1 MRVYELA
8 KELGVEYEVLYKAA
22 DELEIKMKKHH
33 QSSID
38 PDTAAALRKHL
49 TGESEEPQ
57 ASNDSSDDEES
68 KGKKKARPVSDGTIV
83 INADVKEEQKK
94 EKELII
100 PDEPDDLEIFEE
112 ETGKRFSKEE
122 RHKRQSKKLKSTDYK
137 STKEDLKLQE
147 KKKKSSSDKEDKPEV
162 TRKIIQLPEYVT
174 LDEFSEKVEV
184 AKTEIIKKL
193 MMLGVTNVAQP
204 LDFDVA
210 TLIAEDFGFDT
221 EPEPEKDE
229 LGHIIPKG
237 ELRPRPPVVTIMGHV
252 DHGKTTLLDNIRKTN
267 VVAREAGGITQH
279 IGAYQI
285 EWKKKLITFIDT
297 PGHEAFTEMRAHG
310 ANVTDIA
317 IIIVAADDGLKPQSH
332 EAIDH
337 ARAAK
342 VPIIIAINKI
352 DRPGANPDKVKQ
364 ELANVGLVPED
375 WGGNTICVEISAKFG
390 DNIEELLEMIV
401 LVTEMEDLKGEYD
414 VPAAGVIIESYKHKA
429 KGPLATVLVQ
439 KGVITKGNVVV
450 SGIAHGKIRAMFDEW
465 GKEVE
470 RAEASKPIEIM
481 GLSDAPQAGEKIRVV
496 ANEKLAREIA
506 QKHLDKI
513 KEAKNVNKVKSLD
526 ALLQQAAGSEKKSL
540 SIILKTDVRGSAI
553 AIKDSLEKL
562 SDEEVEVSVI
572 HSGVGVVSET
582 DVNLAVASNAVILGF
597 NIRVNNNA
605 RKLAEKEAVEIRT
618 YNIIYDAIEDV
629 KNIMKGLYDKIYV
642 DVVVGQ
648 ATVLTT
654 FKVPKIGIIAG
665 CKVDN
670 GIAKRKAK
678 AKLYRDGAEI
688 YSANISSLKRFKDDV
703 SEVASG
709 YECGVGIE
717 NYNDLKEGDVIEF
730 IEQQEEERD

>member
-22 DELEIKMKKHH
+22 DELELSMKKHH

-38 PDTAAALRKHL
+38 PETAAALKKHL

-57 ASNDSSDDEES
+57 VSKHSSEEES
-68 KGKKKARPVSDGTIV
+68 KGRKKVRPVSDGTIV
-83 INADVKEEQKK
+83 INADVENSPKK

-100 PDEPDDLEIFEE
+100 PDEPDDLELFEE
-112 ETGKRFSKEE
+112 ETGKKFSKEE
-122 RHKRQSKKLKSTDYK
+122 RHRRQSKKIKSSDYK
-137 STKEDLKLQE
+137 TGKEDNKLKE
-147 KKKKSSSDKEDKPEV
+147 KKKKTRQRVDNKEKE
-162 TRKIIQLPEYVT
+162 KNIIQLPEYVS

-184 AKTEIIKKL
+184 GKNDIIKKL

-210 TLIAEDFGFDT
+210 TLIAEDFGLET

-229 LGHIIPKG
+229 LGHIIPRG
-237 ELRPRPPVVTIMGHV
+237 ELKPRPPVVTIMGHV
-252 DHGKTTLLDNIRKTN
+252 DHGKTTLLDNIRKAN
-267 VVAREAGGITQH
+267 VVDKEAGGITQH

-317 IIIVAADDGLKPQSH
+317 IIVVAADDGLKPQSH

-364 ELANVGLVPED
+364 ELANIGLVPED
-375 WGGNTICVEISAKFG
+375 WGGDTICIEISAKYG
-390 DNIEELLEMIV
+390 DNIEELLEMIA
-401 LVTEMEDLKGEYD
+401 LVSEMEDLQAEHD
-414 VPAAGVIIESYKHKA
+414 VPAAGVVIESYKHKA
-429 KGPLATVLVQ
+429 KGALATVLVQ

-450 SGIAHGKIRAMFDEW
+450 SGIAHGRIRAMFDEW

-470 RAEASKPIEIM
+470 RAEASKPVEIM

-506 QKHLDKI
+506 QKHIDRI
-513 KEAKNVNKVKSLD
+513 KEARNVNKVKSLD
-526 ALLQQAAGSEKKSL
+526 ALLKQAAGEEKKAL
-540 SIILKTDVRGSAI
+540 SIILKADVRGSCI

-572 HSGVGVVSET
+572 RSGVGVISET

-597 NIRVNNNA
+597 NVRVNNNA
-605 RKLAEKEAVEIRT
+605 KKLAEKEGVEIRT
-618 YNIIYDAIEDV
+618 YNVIYDAIEDV
-629 KNIMKGLYDKIYV
+629 KNIMKGLYDKVYV

-670 GIAKRKAK
+670 GVARRKAK

-688 YSANISSLKRFKDDV
+688 YSAKVSSLKRFKDDV
-703 SEVASG
+703 SEVATG

-730 IEQQEEERD
+730 IEEQEEERD